1 MKFSRIV
8 QPRNPI
14 FWILI
19 ALNFESLALS
29 HIAQTYDLNFVGTAV
44 VIGLGIV
51 NALLSAVLAWRLL
64 NS

>member
-19 ALNFESLALS
+19 ALNFASLALS

>member
-1 MKFSRIV
+1 MKLSRIF

-19 ALNFESLALS
+19 ALNFVSLALS
-29 HIAQTYDLNFVGTAV
+29 HISQTYSLNVWGMV
-44 VIGLGIV
+44 IVIGLAVV
-51 NALLSAVLAWRLL
+51 NALLSAFLAWRLV